1 MRWSASSLIYPWSLI
16 KRSMKDH
23 VKQKSQNLSLCS
35 LLFSLFV
42 LQKRKLQPRE
52 IQSPAL
58 DNILRAENKE
68 LNVKTFVVSM
78 NMSNV
83 RATIVYF

>member
-68 LNVKTFVVSM
+68 LNVKTLVVSM